1 MTGEEDKSWT
11 VGDGRRVRIVDAET
25 GEVLDPDGF
34 LVEKKVPAGRDYWWR
49 FMVCDLLDVLEE
61 VPGRQI
67 HAVRAILAA
76 VSPYDNRII
85 GSLAKLAKAAD
96 CSEKTMWEAMNLL
109 RRHDIIRMEQR
120 GVYVINPRFMSQGG
134 GSRKFSAL
142 AIRYDSAAAGHLR
155 VVDGGQG
162 DGEALEG

>member
-96 CSEKTMWEAMNLL
+96 C
-109 RRHDIIRMEQR
+109 
-120 GVYVINPRFMSQGG
+120 
-134 GSRKFSAL
+134 
-142 AIRYDSAAAGHLR
+142 
-155 VVDGGQG
+155 
-162 DGEALEG
+162 